1 MDVPP
6 ARAPGSDVPE
16 QPYVPASTRLP
27 EITAKGVILGLLI
40 AVLLGAANTYL
51 GLKAG
56 LTVAASIPAAVVSL
70 AVLKAFRRHN
80 ILENNIVQTVASA
93 GTSVASGAIFT
104 IPALVLLGYWQRLH
118 YWETTFI
125 VIVGGL
131 LGVLFSVPIRR
142 ALVVEERLPFPEG
155 FATAEVLKAGEKGG
169 TGIGAL
175 VLGGALGAVF
185 KVLQGAFRFW
195 KEDPTATL
203 SLGSRSVMGLGFN
216 LQPALLGVGVIVGL
230 PIASLVFLGGVLGWV
245 VGIPLYTQFAHDVY
259 NAAASGGPS
268 LFDQAGGSTDLLP
281 AVVWSKRIR
290 YIGVGAMLVG
300 GLWSLVKLR
309 KPLTAAVMQGVR
321 SARAGK
327 GDAEVPRT
335 EKDLPFSLVGLGAIV
350 LAVPMAFLFNAVLGN
365 LAAAVVIALIMIVV
379 GFLFSAVGGY
389 LAGIVGSSNSPVSGV
404 TILAL
409 LSACLALLAFAV
421 TGDVGPPAAIIVAAV
436 VCVAASISG
445 DNLQDLKAG
454 HMLGATPWKQQ
465 AMIMVG
471 AVASA
476 FAIAPVIQ
484 TLIDGEARLGNVSAT
499 APLGGIA
506 APQAN
511 LMATLSKAVF
521 SAEGLSVQA
530 PMIWI
535 GAGLAVVLIVTDF
548 LLKRAGSPFGTPV
561 MPVAVGIYLPVGTS
575 VPIFIGGLAAW
586 LGERAYRKWRRFD
599 ETGLVRADWREA
611 AESGGR
617 MAVLF
622 ASGLIAGEAILGI
635 ITAFLVAQDVPT
647 GFDAGFRHDWAGIA
661 MLLYFVFLAWYVAV
675 RPALALRRKDRQEG

>member
-1 MDVPP
+1 MLHVDP
-6 ARAPGSDVPE
+6 RE
-16 QPYVPASTRLP
+16 QGPYVPAATRLP
-27 EITAKGVILGLLI
+27 EITLKGVLLGIVL

-70 AVLKAFRRHN
+70 AVLKAFRNHN

-104 IPALVLLGYWQRLH
+104 IPALLLLGYWKDLH

-125 VIVGGL
+125 VIVGGV

-142 ALVVEERLPFPEG
+142 ALVIEENLPFPEG
-155 FATAEVLKAGEKGG
+155 QATAEVLKAGEQAGS
-169 TGIGAL
+169 GIGAL
-175 VLGGALGAVF
+175 ILGGSLGAAY
-185 KVLQGAFRFW
+185 KVIQGGFRTW
-195 KEDPTATL
+195 TDEPASTVR
-203 SLGSRSVMGLGFN
+203 LGGNTVMGLGFN
-216 LQPALLGVGVIVGL
+216 LQPALVGVGAIIGL
-230 PIASLVFLGGVLGWV
+230 PIAILVFLGGVLGWF
-245 VGIPLYTQFAHDVY
+245 VGIPLYTAFANDL
-259 NAAASGGPS
+259 NLASAGRGGISMMQAAGNSLDALPS
-268 LFDQAGGSTDLLP
+268 
-281 AVVWSKRIR
+281 VVWSQRIR

-309 KPLTAAVMQGVR
+309 RPLTRAVVQGLR
-321 SARAGK
+321 SARGS
-327 GDAEVPRT
+327 GGRDALRT
-335 EKDLPFSLVGLGAIV
+335 ERDLPFSVVGIGAIL

-365 LAAAVVIALIMIVV
+365 IAAAIVIALVMIVV

-389 LAGIVGSSNSPVSGV
+389 MAGIVGSSNSPVSGV

-409 LSACLALLAFAV
+409 LAACLALLAFAV
-421 TGDVGPPAAIIVAAV
+421 TGSVGPPAAVIVAAV

-454 HMLGATPWKQQ
+454 HVLGATPWKQQ
-465 AMIMVG
+465 VMIMVG

-484 TLIDGEARLGNVSAT
+484 TLINGAGPNAD
-499 APLGGIA
+499 APLGTIA

-521 SAEGLSVQA
+521 SDSGLSVQM
-530 PMIWI
+530 PMIEV
-535 GAGLAVVLIVTDF
+535 GMVLAVVLILTDAA
-548 LLKRAGSPFGTPV
+548 LRKAGSRFGTPV

-575 VPIFIGGLAAW
+575 VPIFVGGLVAFIAEAYYRRGAAGLAGDARAFW
-586 LGERAYRKWRRFD
+586 MGVGEVGTRA
-599 ETGLVRADWREA
+599 
-611 AESGGR
+611 
-617 MAVLF
+617 AVLF

-635 ITAFLVAQDVPT
+635 GTALLAANGLTLGIDFHERYT
-647 GFDAGFRHDWAGIA
+647 WAGFVLMAYI
-661 MLLYFVFLAWYVAV
+661 VFLAWYVSI
-675 RPALALRRKDRQEG
+675 RPGMLRRRQVA

>member
-1 MDVPP
+1 MDAPP
-6 ARAPGSDVPE
+6 RQERTDSA
-16 QPYVPASTRLP
+16 QPYVPAYASLAEVTV
-27 EITAKGVILGLLI
+27 KGVLLGLVL

-80 ILENNIVQTVASA
+80 ILENNIVQTIASA

-104 IPALVLLGYWQRLH
+104 IPALVILGYWQRLH

-125 VIVGGL
+125 VVVGGL

-142 ALVVEERLPFPEG
+142 ALVVEEKLPFPEG

-175 VLGGALGAVF
+175 ILGGALGAVF

-203 SLGSRSVMGLGFN
+203 NLGSKSVLGLGFN

-245 VGIPLYTQFAHDVY
+245 VGIPLYTQFAGDVY
-259 NAAASGGPS
+259 HTAANGAPS
-268 LFDQAGGSTDLLP
+268 LFDLAGGKELLP
-281 AVVWSKRIR
+281 AIVWSKRIR

-309 KPLTAAVMQGVR
+309 KPLTAAVMQGLR
-321 SARAGK
+321 SARGGK
-327 GDAEVPRT
+327 GDAAVPRT
-335 EKDLPFSLVGLGAIV
+335 ERDLPFSLVGLGAIL
-350 LAVPMAFLFNAVLGN
+350 LAVPMGFLFNHVLGN
-365 LAAAVVIALIMIVV
+365 LGAALIIAVVMIVV

-409 LSACLALLAFAV
+409 LSACLALLAYGV
-421 TGDVGPPAAIIVAAV
+421 TGSIGPPAAIILAAV

-454 HMLGATPWKQQ
+454 YMLGATPWKQQ
-465 AMIMVG
+465 VMIMVG

-484 TLIDGEARLGNVSAT
+484 TLINGAGAT
-499 APLGGIA
+499 ADAPLGNIA

-511 LMATLSKAVF
+511 LMATLSKALF

-530 PMIWI
+530 PMIWV
-535 GAGLAVVLIVTDF
+535 GAALAVVLIVTDF

-575 VPIFIGGLAAW
+575 VPIFVGGLAAW
-586 LGERAYRKWRRFD
+586 LGERAYRRWRHYGED
-599 ETGLVRADWREA
+599 GLVRADWHHATEA
-611 AESGGR
+611 GGR
-617 MAVLF
+617 
-622 ASGLIAGEAILGI
+622 
-635 ITAFLVAQDVPT
+635 
-647 GFDAGFRHDWAGIA
+647 
-661 MLLYFVFLAWYVAV
+661 
-675 RPALALRRKDRQEG
+675 